1 MADNWAIDVEW
12 NAINSSKPSDNSWV
26 EPPSM
31 WNPKPEFNKVTQT
44 ESGHAFEMDD
54 TPNYERVR
62 LQHRTGTFTEMHPD
76 GSRVDKIVGDN
87 YVIVA
92 KNNNVRISGSCNI
105 TIDSNCALEVNGD
118 THINTK
124 GDTFVNSKGETYV
137 NSDKDMRIYSGANM
151 DVFAPEGRVNIRSND
166 VQIDGDVT
174 ISGDLS
180 CSGSVNVD
188 QNLSCG
194 QKVFAIQG
202 IDTIA
207 GINAGTTTPGPN
219 PPGVISSTVSVLSPL
234 VFGAVVVKD
243 SFGSL
248 GFLRLAYNT
257 HFHVN
262 DGYSPPIFPAFLL

>member
-1 MADNWAIDVEW
+1 MANQNWANDVNW
-12 NAINSSKPSDNSWV
+12 SSIQSTKPEDNSWV
-26 EPPSM
+26 EPPSK
-31 WNPKPEFNKVTQT
+31 WNSRPPFNDVKQT
-44 ESGHAFEMDD
+44 NSGHAFEMDD
-54 TPNYERVR
+54 TPGFERVR

-76 GSRVDKIVGDN
+76 GTRVDK
-87 YVIVA
+87 YTIVA
-92 KNNNVRISGSCNI
+92 KDNNVQISGKCNI
-105 TIDSNCALEVNGD
+105 TIVSDCAITVQGDSHLNVTGD
-118 THINTK
+118 S
-124 GDTFVNSKGETYV
+124 FVNSGGDSFITSKGDVRVETES
-137 NSDKDMRIYSGANM
+137 NLDI
-151 DVFAPEGRVNIRSND
+151 FATNGQITMRSNN
-166 VQIDGDVT
+166 VQIDGDVYVD
-174 ISGDLS
+174 GQMS
-180 CSGSVNVD
+180 CTGSVNVD